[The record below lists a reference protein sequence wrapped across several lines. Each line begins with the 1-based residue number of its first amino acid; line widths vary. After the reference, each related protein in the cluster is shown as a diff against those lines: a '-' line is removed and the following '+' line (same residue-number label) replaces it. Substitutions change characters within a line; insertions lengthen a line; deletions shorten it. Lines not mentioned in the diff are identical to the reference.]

1 MINTNRSKD
10 SKPVQ
15 KVSSVDMYEKLA
27 DQFKELDDL
36 DYLDDLPIANEK
48 DAYIEPPFGRSKVLG
63 WTDQ

>member
-15 KVSSVDMYEKLA
+15 KVSSVDMYKKLS
-27 DQFKELDDL
+27 DQFKE
-36 DYLDDLPIANEK
+36 LDDLPIANEK